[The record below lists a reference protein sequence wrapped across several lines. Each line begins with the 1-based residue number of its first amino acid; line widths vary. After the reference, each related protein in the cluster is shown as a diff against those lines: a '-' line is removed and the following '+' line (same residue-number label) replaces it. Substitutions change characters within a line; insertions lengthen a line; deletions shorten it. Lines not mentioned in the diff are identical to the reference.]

1 MEQFRALII
10 SDSPDRRN
18 YIEYYLKRQNRKP
31 VFYPNIMS
39 ARKAVKLDHLSMIVL
54 DLSIPLEGKLAL
66 IRDTRSHQPDAQVIT
81 IGKIEYLEKTGAL
94 SSFSSVVSI
103 NSIKSFPDKLAEY
116 GRKTG

>member
-39 ARKAVKLDHLSMIVL
+39 ARKAVKLDHFSMIVL
-54 DLSIPLEGKLAL
+54 DLSIPIEGKLAL
-66 IRDTRSHQPDAQVIT
+66 IRDTLSHQPDAQVIT

-103 NSIKSFPDKLAEY
+103 NSIKSFPDKLSEY
-116 GRKTG
+116 ISKS